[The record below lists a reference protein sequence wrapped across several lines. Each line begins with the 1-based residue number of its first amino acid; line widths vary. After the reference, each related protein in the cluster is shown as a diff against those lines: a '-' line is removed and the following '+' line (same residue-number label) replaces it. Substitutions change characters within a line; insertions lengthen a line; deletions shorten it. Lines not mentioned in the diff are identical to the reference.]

1 MSRITRRKPKILEL
15 TWWHLVSPS
24 IAVWQR
30 LDNMALLSSVRASL
44 WLISNRA
51 PSTDIIRD
59 SIESPGCS
67 LGVPGTEG
75 PALFVPGKESRC
87 MRACLDARR
96 FMSRKPTRSPRL
108 KLPPPCLNS
117 QSVESGEPVW
127 KTSFTVNYVNKSP
140 PVRNMKGALPL

>member
-1 MSRITRRKPKILEL
+1 
-15 TWWHLVSPS
+15 
-24 IAVWQR
+24 
-30 LDNMALLSSVRASL
+30 MALFSSVRASL

-75 PALFVPGKESRC
+75 PALLVPENESRC

-96 FMSRKPTRSPRL
+96 FMSRRPTKSPRL

-127 KTSFTVNYVNKSP
+127 KTSFTVNCVRKKSP
-140 PVRNMKGALPL
+140 VSHTKSSTFMKPIHVELTDERRYVSVLKILTIGLPVSY